1 MRPADS
7 RPVEILIVE
16 DNQGDIRLTREAL
29 KESTLRNNLHVAED
43 GIEAMAFLHRQGP
56 YQNAPT
62 PDLILLDL
70 NLPRK
75 DGRQV
80 LAEVKNDPVLQRIP
94 VVILTTSSA
103 DQDIVDTYNLH
114 ANCYV
119 VKPVG
124 LNEFLRIVKAIEDF
138 WLTIVRLPSHG
149 EAGR

>member
-1 MRPADS
+1 MRPARS
-7 RPVEILIVE
+7 RPVEILIV
-16 DNQGDIRLTREAL
+16 DDSQADIRLTREAL

>member
-1 MRPADS
+1 MNPADS
-7 RPVEILIVE
+7 RSIEILIVD
-16 DNQGDIRLTREAL
+16 DNQGDIRLMREAL